1 MAEKKQ
7 YTVIAEYIWLGGKGE
22 LRSKT
27 KIFSCNK
34 FVEANQY
41 HIDNYPNWNYDGSS
55 TGPAEGTH
63 SEVVL
68 IPRSVYINPFHIKKT
83 NANITNSVLVL
94 C

>member
-27 KIFSCNK
+27 KIFSCDK
-34 FVEANQY
+34 FVDADQY

-55 TGPAEGTH
+55 TGQAQGTH

-68 IPRSVYINPFHIKKT
+68 RPCAVYKNPLHITKINVSRY
-83 NANITNSVLVL
+83 N
-94 C
+94 